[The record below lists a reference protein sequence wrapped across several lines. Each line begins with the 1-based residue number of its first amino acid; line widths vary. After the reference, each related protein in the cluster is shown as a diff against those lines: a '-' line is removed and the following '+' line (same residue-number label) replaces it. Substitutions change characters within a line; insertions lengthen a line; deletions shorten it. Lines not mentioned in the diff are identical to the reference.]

1 MRLMSLHGLS
11 RDAWNRYNSGGDW
24 DYQIVEPGMKYNLT
38 DICAAI
44 GIAQLRR
51 SEEMREARERLAMQY
66 TAQLGHITE
75 IELPTWPDNRLHAWH
90 LYPLRL
96 QLDRLRIDR
105 NQFVEKLK
113 SAEVGC
119 SVHWRPLHLH
129 PYYCEQFGWTPE
141 QFPVAS
147 REWKRL
153 ISLPLFPSMTTDE
166 QDFVVE
172 TVAEICAACR
182 R

>member
-1 MRLMSLHGLS
+1 MAVTADRRVADRMRLMSLHGLS
-11 RDAWNRYNSGGDW
+11 RDAWNRYNSGGSW

-75 IELPTWPDNRLHAWH
+75 IEIPTWPDNRWHAWH

-113 SAEVGC
+113 SAEVG
-119 SVHWRPLHLH
+119 
-129 PYYCEQFGWTPE
+129 
-141 QFPVAS
+141 
-147 REWKRL
+147 
-153 ISLPLFPSMTTDE
+153 
-166 QDFVVE
+166 
-172 TVAEICAACR
+172 
-182 R
+182 